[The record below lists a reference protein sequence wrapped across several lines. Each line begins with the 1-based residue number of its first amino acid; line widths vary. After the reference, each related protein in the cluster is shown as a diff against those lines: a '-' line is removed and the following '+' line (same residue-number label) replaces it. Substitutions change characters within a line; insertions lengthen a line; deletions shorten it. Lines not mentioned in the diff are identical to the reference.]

1 MKGKELGRGGET
13 LGELQ
18 MQVPKSLEDMKAEN
32 KAWGKEFQVKGEKA
46 VE

>member
-1 MKGKELGRGGET
+1 MKGEELGWGGGT
-13 LGELQ
+13 SAELQ